1 MIEIL
6 ADFSQFWQE
15 TEKEVRGQKSALEPF
30 EIDLQSK
37 LIPLRGEMVMLD
49 SDVANVYGVETKHI
63 YQAVRNNPEKFPIG
77 YVIEPNN
84 QEIVNLRSK
93 ILTSSSNYGGARYT
107 PKLFTEKGLYMLATI
122 LKGDKAIQ
130 ATLAIIETYA
140 KVRELQRG
148 LTQMHQEKDPDAQ
161 KSMMKQ
167 FGEILSDIVIPELQT
182 SETESSL
189 ELNFFIGKLKHTV
202 KRKRVEGKEDEVE

>member
-1 MIEIL
+1 MKQKVNK
-6 ADFSQFWQE
+6 S
-15 TEKEVRGQKSALEPF
+15 KEQKTVLELSSV
-30 EIDLQSK
+30 DLQSQ

-49 SDVANVYGVETKHI
+49 SVVANVYGVETKRI
-63 YQAVRNNPEKFPIG
+63 NEAVKNNPEKFPNS
-77 YVIEPNN
+77 YVIEPDF
-84 QEIVNLRSK
+84 QEITNLRSK
-93 ILTSSSNYGGARYT
+93 ISTSSYSYGGTRYT

-122 LKGDKAIQ
+122 LKGEKAIK
-130 ATLAIIETYA
+130 ATIAIIETYD
-140 KVRELQRG
+140 KVRKLQRG
-148 LTQMHQEKDPDAQ
+148 LNEMHQEKDPDVQ

-202 KRKRVEGKEDEVE
+202 KRKRIDGKEDIVE